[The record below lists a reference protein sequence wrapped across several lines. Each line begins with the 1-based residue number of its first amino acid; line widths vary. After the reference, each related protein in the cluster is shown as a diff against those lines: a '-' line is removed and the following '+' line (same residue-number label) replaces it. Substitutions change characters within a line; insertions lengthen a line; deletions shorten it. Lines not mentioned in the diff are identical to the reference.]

1 MSKLE
6 QRVRFENHP
15 SGTQGF
21 ELRWAKVLSRNPVDN
36 RPLLL
41 EILENDSKV
50 VFEAQDSEFG
60 VTNLWLYDPDL
71 VEEPK

>member
-6 QRVRFENHP
+6 QRIRFENHP
-15 SGTQGF
+15 SGTHGF

-41 EILENDSKV
+41 EILDNSKV
-50 VFEAQDSEFG
+50 FFEAQHSEFG
-60 VTNLWLYDPDL
+60 ITNLWLYDPDL